1 VVCCVNDCY
10 LRAIALEKALVE
22 EINQV
27 LVSYAT
33 NMPIVAFMMWQLE
46 RQRADYIARIDRK
59 DALID
64 RMLERERSITDK
76 AIDVVLQK

>member
-22 EINQV
+22 QIFEV

-33 NMPIVAFMMWQLE
+33 NMPIIAFMLYQLE
-46 RQRADYIARIDRK
+46 RQRADYMSRIDRK
-59 DALID
+59 DAIID

-76 AIDVVLQK
+76 AIGVVLQK